1 MEWVHTRGRTVQEAI
16 DKALDQLG
24 VLESETE
31 LEVLVE
37 PKKGMF
43 GKLGSAD
50 AEIRVRVKP
59 LSREKPQTKRRSS
72 GEKSSRGGRS
82 EGRRDGN
89 REGGRESGRAREERP
104 PRAEKKSDEAPAPRN
119 GDRDRN
125 RRKPESQ
132 RDRSD
137 RRESGD
143 ENMTAEAP
151 KAPSTPIPDQ
161 AAIVTEF
168 VQSVVAAFEVDG
180 TVTNRIEDDTIY
192 VDVTGENL
200 GLLVGPK
207 GATLA
212 ALEDLMKVILQRRA
226 DGDGA
231 RVRLD
236 VGGYQERRRDALADF
251 ARGIA
256 AKVIETGN
264 PAALAP
270 MHPADRKLVHDTI
283 AEIDG
288 VQTESQGMDPNRRII
303 VRVSE

>member
-1 MEWVHTRGRTVQEAI
+1 MEWVHTRGRSVQEAI

-59 LSREKPQTKRRSS
+59 LSREKPQTRRRSS
-72 GEKSSRGGRS
+72 GDKPARGGRP
-82 EGRRDGN
+82 EGRRENSRDGN
-89 REGGRESGRAREERP
+89 RESGRSRDERP
-104 PRAEKKSDEAPAPRN
+104 QRSEQSSEESSAKTAERS
-119 GDRDRN
+119 
-125 RRKPESQ
+125 RRKPEQQ

-143 ENMTAEAP
+143 ESMTMDAP
-151 KAPSTPIPDQ
+151 KAPSTPIPEQ
-161 AAIVTEF
+161 AVIATEF
-168 VQSVVAAFEVDG
+168 VASVVAAFDVQAE
-180 TVTNRIEDDTIY
+180 VTNRIEDDTIY
-192 VDVTGENL
+192 VDVKGDNL

-212 ALEDLMKVILQRRA
+212 ALEDLVKVILQRRA

-231 RVRLD
+231 RVRVD
-236 VGGYQERRRDALADF
+236 VGGYQERRREALADF
-251 ARGIA
+251 AKGIA
-256 AKVIETGN
+256 SKVLETGK
-264 PAALAP
+264 ASALAP
-270 MHPADRKLVHDTI
+270 MHPADRKLVHDVI
-283 AEIDG
+283 SDIEG
-288 VQTESQGMDPNRRII
+288 VHTESQGMDPNRRII
-303 VRVSE
+303 VRASE

>member
-1 MEWVHTRGRTVQEAI
+1 MEWVHTRGRSVQEAI

-43 GKLGSAD
+43 GKLGSVD

-59 LSREKPQTKRRSS
+59 LSREKPQTKRRNS
-72 GEKSSRGGRS
+72 GDRPSRGGRS
-82 EGRRDGN
+82 EGRKEGN
-89 REGGRESGRAREERP
+89 REGSKPREERSQ
-104 PRAEKKSDEAPAPRN
+104 RSEKKSDEAAPRN
-119 GDRDRN
+119 GDRS
-125 RRKPESQ
+125 RRKPENQ

-143 ENMTAEAP
+143 ETMNAEAP
-151 KAPSTPIPDQ
+151 KAPSTPIPEQ

-168 VQSVVAAFEVDG
+168 VQSVVGAFGVDG
-180 TVTNRIEDDTIY
+180 TVTNRIDDDTIY
-192 VDVTGENL
+192 VDFTGENL

-236 VGGYQERRRDALADF
+236 VGGYQERRREALADF

-256 AKVIETGN
+256 AKVVETGN

-283 AEIDG
+283 SEIGG